1 MGHLYCLVRP
11 AQSWSRLT
19 SLGIAVTA
27 VTFRG
32 CGYGVEAI
40 LGLVGVICQVG
51 CDPALG
57 GPVAGIVYVGDGTV
71 NCCYIACDRAVA
83 LSVGGARIVQG
94 ARAIGGLKHR
104 STCKLANR
112 HEFIA

>member
-1 MGHLYCLVRP
+1 M
-11 AQSWSRLT
+11 
-19 SLGIAVTA
+19 GIAVTA

-57 GPVAGIVYVGDGTV
+57 DLLAGTVYVGDGTV

-83 LSVGGARIVQG
+83 PSVGGARIVQG
-94 ARAIGGLKHR
+94 APAIGGLKHR
-104 STCKLANR
+104 STCKLANCYKI
-112 HEFIA
+112 IA

>member
-1 MGHLYCLVRP
+1 M
-11 AQSWSRLT
+11 
-19 SLGIAVTA
+19 GIAVTA

-40 LGLVGVICQVG
+40 LGLVAVICQVG

-57 GPVAGIVYVGDGTV
+57 DLLAGIVYVGDGTV

>member
-1 MGHLYCLVRP
+1 
-11 AQSWSRLT
+11 
-19 SLGIAVTA
+19 LGIAVTA

-40 LGLVGVICQVG
+40 LGLVAVICQVG

-83 LSVGGARIVQG
+83 PSVGGARIVQG